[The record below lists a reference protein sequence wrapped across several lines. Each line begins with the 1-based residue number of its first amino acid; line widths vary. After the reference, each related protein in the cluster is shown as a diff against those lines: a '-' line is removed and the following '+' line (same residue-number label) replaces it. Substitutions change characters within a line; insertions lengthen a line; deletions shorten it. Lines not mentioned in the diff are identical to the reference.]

1 MRADVKIGEIWMES
15 DLGLVFN
22 ERTISPPEP
31 KLVQIELLGSSD
43 VIDVT
48 EIISGDVEYKQRT
61 ITIRLKSGTGRDN
74 YHSEQSTLENYI
86 HGKKLKII
94 FNKDPEFYWIG
105 RISVSNTDPEIFGST
120 ITITATV
127 DPYKYK
133 IVPDQYDFTVEGT
146 YELTLVGSRK
156 RTCPIIMT
164 DTAMTVTYLENTY
177 DLIVG
182 ENTILDIFLGEGDH
196 VLTFTGAGIVSVIYD
211 GGSL

>member
-1 MRADVKIGEIWMES
+1 MRADIKIGEIWMES
-15 DLGLVFN
+15 DLRLVFN

-127 DPYKYK
+127 DPYKYL
-133 IVPDQYDFTVEGT
+133 VTPHVYGGTV
-146 YELTLVGSRK
+146 VGSLTITIAGMRK
-156 RTCPIIMT
+156 RVCPKIT
-164 DTAMTVTYLENTY
+164 VGSVMTVSYLGKTY
-177 DLIVG
+177 DLSVG
-182 ENTILDIFLGEGDH
+182 ENIIPDIFLGEGNH
-196 VLTFTGAGIVSVIYD
+196 QLTFSGSGTVSVAYQ